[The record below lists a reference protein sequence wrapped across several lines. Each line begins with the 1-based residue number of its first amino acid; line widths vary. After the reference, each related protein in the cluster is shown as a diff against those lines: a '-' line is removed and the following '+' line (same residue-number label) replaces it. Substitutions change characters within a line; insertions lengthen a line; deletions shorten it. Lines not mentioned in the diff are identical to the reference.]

1 MESLVANLTETDEVS
16 YASAVFQMLDRD
28 SQTVK
33 PMMVYPI
40 TRVELNEMRDGQIVK
55 ARIFVVND
63 EGFWVEAA

>member
-1 MESLVANLTETDEVS
+1 MTDTS
-16 YASAVFQMLDRD
+16 DLQYASAVFQMLDRD
-28 SQTVK
+28 SQTIK

-63 EGFWVEAA
+63 AGYWVEAQ

>member
-1 MESLVANLTETDEVS
+1 
-16 YASAVFQMLDRD
+16 MLDRD
-28 SQTVK
+28 SQTIK

-63 EGFWVEAA
+63 AGYWVEAQ